1 MFGLVTDLCLE
12 AGKSCDVFCFTFSVC
27 FSGCSF
33 PYSDFQQSQTGKD
46 PPKVSV
52 PSEGHGLHEVGN
64 VIKPA
69 AH

>member
-1 MFGLVTDLCLE
+1 MFGLVTDLSQE
-12 AGKSCDVFCFTFSVC
+12 SGKSCAVLCVTISACFPS
-27 FSGCSF
+27 CSF